1 MPVVNQKRLAVRVTA
16 PALRHIKM
24 GHPWVYDGSITSVS
38 HDGAPGDLA
47 VIFDEDR
54 KFVGIGLWDPASPIR
69 IKMLHRGSPATID
82 AAWWHQKLAAAVEA
96 RASLWPATTGY
107 RVVNGES
114 DGFPGLVLDR
124 YADVYVMKLY
134 STAWLPHLADV
145 VEAITALLSPE
156 ALVLRF
162 GRRAERDDTF
172 GLVEGRSLIGP
183 TQTDAVV
190 FVENGL
196 HFEADVING
205 QKTGHFLDQRDN
217 RQRVREL
224 ASRARVLDVFSCTGG
239 FSLYAAAGGAREVHS
254 VDIAPEAM
262 QTAKRNFELNQSVP
276 AVAACRHLTTVGD
289 AFSVLRKQAD
299 AGERYDIVVI
309 DPPSFASKQSS
320 IDAGLNSYRQLTM
333 LGTQLLNSGGLL
345 VQASCSSRID
355 ADRFY
360 ATVHDGAASVNVTLT
375 ELERTGHGID
385 HPATFAEADYLK
397 ALFAKVS

>member
-1 MPVVNQKRLAVRVTA
+1 
-16 PALRHIKM
+16 M

-54 KFVGIGLWDPASPIR
+54 KFTGIGLWDPASPIR
-69 IKMLHRGSPATID
+69 IKMLHRGSPATVD
-82 AAWWHQKLAAAVEA
+82 AAWWHQKLATAIEA
-96 RASLWPATTGY
+96 RTGLWPATNGY

-134 STAWLPHLADV
+134 STAWLPHLTAV
-145 VEAITALLSPE
+145 VEAITTLLSPE

-162 GRRAERDDTF
+162 GRRAERDDAF
-172 GLVEGRSLIGP
+172 GLVEGQSLIGP

-217 RQRVREL
+217 RQRVRAL
-224 ASRARVLDVFSCTGG
+224 ATRARVLDVFSCTGG

-254 VDIAPEAM
+254 IDIAPEAM
-262 QTAKRNFELNQSVP
+262 QTAKRNFELNQDVP

-289 AFSVLRKQAD
+289 AFSVLRKQVD

-333 LGTQLLNSGGLL
+333 LGTQLLRSGGML

-375 ELERTGHGID
+375 EVERTGHGID
-385 HPATFAEADYLK
+385 HPATFDEANYLK
-397 ALFAKVS
+397 AMFARVN